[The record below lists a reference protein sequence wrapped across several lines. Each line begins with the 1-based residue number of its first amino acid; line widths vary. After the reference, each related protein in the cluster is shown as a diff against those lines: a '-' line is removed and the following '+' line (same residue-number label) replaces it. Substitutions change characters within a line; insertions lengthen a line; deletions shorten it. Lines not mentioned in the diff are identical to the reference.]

1 MSDKQNA
8 STSIKVLVRVRPL
21 LAREVGEGDE
31 AEGNECLVTMPA
43 EDKTCVELRVPT
55 TSSYH
60 SQKNKVLRSNEEDAE
75 DEVKKYKFDQCVWSY
90 DNRDE
95 HYTSNRGFYDS
106 IGPRVIQDLFQGFNM
121 CLLAYGQTSSGKTY
135 TMMGRQHD
143 EGLIPLIVRDILRY
157 KERLVGE
164 RINCEVRISYMEI
177 YNELVKDLLCESGEQ
192 GTKKCRVRE
201 HPTKGP
207 YVENL
212 NEYQIENYGDF
223 LSYLTRGN
231 SHRSTASTSMN
242 DNSSRSHAI
251 ITLSLKQTKFT
262 QGDSETDGGMD
273 ADNMYIGD
281 AEEEM
286 ISNIKL
292 VDLAGSERLAKTKVF
307 GQQDR
312 MKEGSLINKSLTV
325 LGRCI
330 NLLSSNS
337 SNPTVK
343 QAVVPYRDST
353 LSYILKENLSG
364 NSKSFMIFCVSPID
378 FEESYQ
384 TLNYAK
390 QVKRIKTAAKANK
403 IKLTD
408 TVIDWKEIEQS
419 NVSVIDSLR
428 DEVKELTE
436 KLNEL
441 QLTENT
447 SSNLDGDKFSKLIL
461 YLEREINKVNFE
473 NKFLKRKLI
482 LKDSEV
488 DELQNHVSYM
498 DRELIEMAYE
508 NKSYKDQYGLA
519 SNKKSADTILG
530 KCNFH
535 LALIESDLDEF
546 DPRKAF

>member
-8 STSIKVLVRVRPL
+8 NTSIKVLVRVRPL
-21 LAREVGEGDE
+21 LAREMGDE
-31 AEGNECLVTMPA
+31 DKVDVNECLVSMPA
-43 EDKTCVELRVPT
+43 EDKTRIELRVPK

-60 SQKNKVLRSNEEDAE
+60 SQKNKIIRSNEDDTE

-95 HYTSNRGFYDS
+95 HYTSNRGFYES

-135 TMMGRQHD
+135 TMMGKQHD

-157 KERLVGE
+157 KERLIGE

-177 YNELVKDLLCESGEQ
+177 YNELVKDLLCESSE
-192 GTKKCRVRE
+192 TKKCRVRE

-223 LSYLTRGN
+223 LNYLTRGN

-242 DNSSRSHAI
+242 DKSSRSHAI
-251 ITLSLKQTKFT
+251 ITLSLKQTKFMH
-262 QGDSETDGGMD
+262 GDSEMNNTTDAND
-273 ADNMYIGD
+273 MYIGD

-330 NLLSSNS
+330 NLLSNNS
-337 SNPTVK
+337 SNPTQK
-343 QAVVPYRDST
+343 QAVVPYRDSI
-353 LSYILKENLSG
+353 LSYILRENLSG

-408 TVIDWKEIEQS
+408 TVIDWKEIDQS
-419 NVSVIDSLR
+419 NVSLIDSLK

-436 KLNEL
+436 KLNVL
-441 QLTENT
+441 QLAEN
-447 SSNLDGDKFSKLIL
+447 SSPNTDGDKFAKLIL

-498 DRELIEMAYE
+498 DRELFEIAYE
-508 NKSYKDQYGLA
+508 NKAYKEQYEHI
-519 SNKKSADTILG
+519 SNKDLVDNILD

-535 LALIESDLDEF
+535 LALIENDLDEF
-546 DPRKAF
+546 DPRKIF

>member
-1 MSDKQNA
+1 MLDNQNTN
-8 STSIKVLVRVRPL
+8 TSIKVLVRVRPL
-21 LAREVGEGDE
+21 LPRELVEDG
-31 AEGNECLVTMPA
+31 AEPNECLVSMPA
-43 EDKTCVELRVPT
+43 EDRTCVKLKVPK

-60 SQKNKVLRSNEEDAE
+60 SQKNKVLHSTEQDTE
-75 DEVKKYKFDQCVWSY
+75 DEVKSYRFDQCVWSY
-90 DNRDE
+90 NGCDE
-95 HYTSNRGFYDS
+95 HYTSNGKFYDS
-106 IGPRVIQDLFQGFNM
+106 IGPGVIQDLFQGFNM

-135 TMMGRQHD
+135 TMMGKQGD

-157 KERLVGE
+157 KERLIGE

-177 YNELVKDLLCESGEQ
+177 YNELVKDLLSDADSG
-192 GTKKCRVRE
+192 GSKKCRIRE

-212 NEYQIENYGDF
+212 NEYQIDNYNDF
-223 LSYLTRGN
+223 CNYLTRGN

-242 DNSSRSHAI
+242 DKSSRSHAI
-251 ITLSLKQTKFT
+251 ITLSLKQTKFK
-262 QGDSETDGGMD
+262 QNDSEDEDLGASGE
-273 ADNMYIGD
+273 YIGD

-286 ISNIKL
+286 VSNIKL

-337 SNPTVK
+337 SNPTLK
-343 QAVVPYRDST
+343 QAVVPYRDSI

-403 IKLTD
+403 VKLTD

-419 NVSVIDSLR
+419 NLSVIDKLKE
-428 DEVKELTE
+428 EVRELTE
-436 KLNEL
+436 RLSKRE
-441 QLTENT
+441 ENT
-447 SSNLDGDKFSKLIL
+447 TVCPDDAKFNNLIL
-461 YLEREINKVNFE
+461 YLEKELNKVSFE
-473 NKFLKRKLI
+473 NKFLKRKLV
-482 LKDSEV
+482 LKGKETE
-488 DELQNHVSYM
+488 ELRSYASYM
-498 DRELIEMAYE
+498 DQELFEMACQNQKYQEHREYE
-508 NKSYKDQYGLA
+508 VNKYIADSILRK
-519 SNKKSADTILG
+519 SNY
-530 KCNFH
+530 N
-535 LALIESDLDEF
+535 LALIDHELDEF
-546 DPRKAF
+546 DPKNLF

>member
-1 MSDKQNA
+1 MLDNQNTN
-8 STSIKVLVRVRPL
+8 TSIKVLVRVRPL
-21 LAREVGEGDE
+21 LPRELVEDG
-31 AEGNECLVTMPA
+31 AEPNECLVSMPA
-43 EDKTCVELRVPT
+43 EDRTCVKLKVPK

-60 SQKNKVLRSNEEDAE
+60 SQKNKVLHSSEQDTE
-75 DEVKKYKFDQCVWSY
+75 DEVKSYRFDQCVWSY
-90 DNRDE
+90 NGCDE
-95 HYTSNRGFYDS
+95 HYTSNGKFYDS
-106 IGPRVIQDLFQGFNM
+106 IGPGVIQDLFQGFNM

-135 TMMGRQHD
+135 TMMGKQRD
-143 EGLIPLIVRDILRY
+143 EGLIPLIVRDVLRY
-157 KERLVGE
+157 KERLIGE

-177 YNELVKDLLCESGEQ
+177 YNELVKDLLSDADSG
-192 GTKKCRVRE
+192 GSKKCRIRE

-212 NEYQIENYGDF
+212 NEYQIDNYNDF
-223 LSYLTRGN
+223 CNYLTRGN

-242 DNSSRSHAI
+242 DKSSRSHAI
-251 ITLSLKQTKFT
+251 ITLSLKQTKFK
-262 QGDSETDGGMD
+262 QNDSEDEDLGASGE
-273 ADNMYIGD
+273 YIGD

-286 ISNIKL
+286 VSNIKL

-337 SNPTVK
+337 SNPALK
-343 QAVVPYRDST
+343 QAVVPYRDSI

-403 IKLTD
+403 VKLTD

-419 NVSVIDSLR
+419 NLSVIDKLKE
-428 DEVKELTE
+428 EVRELTE
-436 KLNEL
+436 RLSKRE
-441 QLTENT
+441 ENT
-447 SSNLDGDKFSKLIL
+447 TVCPDDAKFNNLIL
-461 YLEREINKVNFE
+461 YLEKELNKVSFE
-473 NKFLKRKLI
+473 NKFLKRKLV
-482 LKDSEV
+482 LKGKETE
-488 DELQNHVSYM
+488 ELRSYASYM
-498 DRELIEMAYE
+498 DQELFEMACQNQKYQEHREYE
-508 NKSYKDQYGLA
+508 VNKYIADSILRK
-519 SNKKSADTILG
+519 SNY
-530 KCNFH
+530 N
-535 LALIESDLDEF
+535 LALIDHELDEF
-546 DPRKAF
+546 DPKNVF

>member
-1 MSDKQNA
+1 MSDKHNA

-21 LAREVGEGDE
+21 LAREMGDGDE
-31 AEGNECLVTMPA
+31 AEVNECLVSMPA
-43 EDKTCVELRVPT
+43 EDKTRVELRVPK

-60 SQKNKVLRSNEEDAE
+60 SQKNKVIRSNEEDAE

-90 DNRDE
+90 DHKDE
-95 HYTSNRGFYDS
+95 HYTSNRGFYES

-135 TMMGRQHD
+135 TMMGKQHD

-157 KERLVGE
+157 KERLISE

-177 YNELVKDLLCESGEQ
+177 YNELVKDLLCESGEA
-192 GTKKCRVRE
+192 KKCRVRE
-201 HPTKGP
+201 HPIKGP

-231 SHRSTASTSMN
+231 NHRSTASTSMN
-242 DNSSRSHAI
+242 DKSSRSHAI

-262 QGDSETDGGMD
+262 QGDTEMNNMTDAND
-273 ADNMYIGD
+273 MYIGD

-337 SNPTVK
+337 SNPTQK
-343 QAVVPYRDST
+343 QAIVPYRDST

-408 TVIDWKEIEQS
+408 TVIDWKEIDQS
-419 NVSVIDSLR
+419 NVSIIDSLK

-436 KLNEL
+436 KLNAL
-441 QLTENT
+441 QLAENA
-447 SSNLDGDKFSKLIL
+447 SSNSDGDKFSKLIL

-473 NKFLKRKLI
+473 NKYLKRKLI

-498 DRELIEMAYE
+498 DRELLEMAYE
-508 NKSYKDQYGLA
+508 NKGYKEQYEHT
-519 SNKKSADTILG
+519 SNKYLVDNIID

-546 DPRKAF
+546 DPRKVF

>member
-8 STSIKVLVRVRPL
+8 NTSIKVLVRVRPL
-21 LAREVGEGDE
+21 LAREMGDE
-31 AEGNECLVTMPA
+31 DKVDVNECLVSMPA
-43 EDKTCVELRVPT
+43 EDKTRVELRVPK

-60 SQKNKVLRSNEEDAE
+60 SQKNKVIRSNEDDTE

-95 HYTSNRGFYDS
+95 HYTSNRGFYES

-135 TMMGRQHD
+135 TMMGKQHD

-157 KERLVGE
+157 KERLIGE

-177 YNELVKDLLCESGEQ
+177 YNELVKDLLCESSEP
-192 GTKKCRVRE
+192 KKCRVRE

-223 LSYLTRGN
+223 LNYLTRGN

-242 DNSSRSHAI
+242 DKSSRSHAI
-251 ITLSLKQTKFT
+251 ITLSLKQTKFMH
-262 QGDSETDGGMD
+262 GDSEMNNTTDAND
-273 ADNMYIGD
+273 VYIGD

-330 NLLSSNS
+330 NLLSNNS
-337 SNPTVK
+337 SNPTQK
-343 QAVVPYRDST
+343 QAVVPYRDSI

-408 TVIDWKEIEQS
+408 TIIDWKEIDQS
-419 NVSVIDSLR
+419 NVSLIDSLK

-436 KLNEL
+436 KLNVL
-441 QLTENT
+441 QLAEN
-447 SSNLDGDKFSKLIL
+447 SSPNTDGDKFGKLIL

-498 DRELIEMAYE
+498 DRELFEIAYE
-508 NKSYKDQYGLA
+508 NKAYKEQYEHTY
-519 SNKKSADTILG
+519 NKDLVDNILD

-535 LALIESDLDEF
+535 LTLIENDIDEF
-546 DPRKAF
+546 DPRKIF